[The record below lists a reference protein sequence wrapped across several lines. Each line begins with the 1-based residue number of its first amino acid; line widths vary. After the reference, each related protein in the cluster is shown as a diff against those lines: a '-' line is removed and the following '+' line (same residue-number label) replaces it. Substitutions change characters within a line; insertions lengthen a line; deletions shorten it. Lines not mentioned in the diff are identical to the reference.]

1 MDRIIASNLLK
12 ALLQLHLR
20 IELHSTIYPNKDE
33 FKNNLMDQY

>member
-12 ALLQLHLR
+12 ALLQLHLK
-20 IELHSTIYPNKDE
+20 IESLGTIYPNKDE